1 MKRIIIFAVV
11 FFTALAGSA
20 QAMMIAYLSNDEL
33 TTNILNK
40 PSGATAMTLSSEV
53 PYLFSLTSPTDGWW
67 KIEGIW
73 NAEDDEDPT
82 AVLTGSDTGEYWI
95 HYSALGLGS
104 RNYGGQTLSLRAD
117 PDEEADVIFTF
128 DDELVVMPLDVQD
141 DWVQVMVDGYG
152 IIGWIEAEW
161 LCDNPLTNCC

>member
-1 MKRIIIFAVV
+1 MKRIIFLAVV
-11 FFTALAGSA
+11 LFTMLTAAA
-20 QAMMIAYLSNDEL
+20 QTTMVAYLSYDEL

-40 PSGATAMTLSSEV
+40 PSGATAMTLSSEEC
-53 PYLFSLTSPTDGWW
+53 YIFSLTSPTDGWW
-67 KIEGIW
+67 KIEEIW
-73 NAEDDEDPT
+73 NAVDDEDPAT
-82 AVLTGSDTGEYWI
+82 EMTGSDTGEYWI
-95 HYSALGLGS
+95 HYSALGLGT
-104 RNYGGQTLSLRAD
+104 RNYGGETLSLRAY

-161 LCDNPLTNCC
+161 LCNNPLTNCC

>member
-1 MKRIIIFAVV
+1 MKRIIILAVV

-20 QAMMIAYLSNDEL
+20 QATMIAYLSNDEL

-40 PSGATAMTLSSEV
+40 ARGATAMTLSSEV
-53 PYLFSLTSPTDGWW
+53 AYIFTLTSPTDGWW
-67 KIEGIW
+67 KIEEIF

-95 HYSALGLGS
+95 HYSALGLGT
-104 RNYGGQTLSLRAD
+104 RNYGGQSLTLRAD
-117 PDEEADVIFTF
+117 PDEDAEIVFTF
-128 DDELVVMPLDVQD
+128 DNELEVMPLDVEG

-161 LCDNPLTNCC
+161 LCSNPLTNCS